1 MYERV
6 LVGLDRSDHAR
17 PALDATRELAKL
29 ADAEVRVL
37 HVREGQIAYGR
48 GAPLEDDS
56 EDAAEALVDA
66 AVKELTDAGL
76 RATGTVRA
84 ALSGAVAGDII
95 DEGKEWGATVIV
107 LASRGLTELKG
118 ILVGS
123 TTHNVIRLSEI
134 PVIVVR

>member
-1 MYERV
+1 
-6 LVGLDRSDHAR
+6 
-17 PALDATRELAKL
+17 LAKL

-56 EDAAEALVDA
+56 EDAAEALADA

-95 DEGKEWGATVIV
+95 DEGKE
-107 LASRGLTELKG
+107 
-118 ILVGS
+118 
-123 TTHNVIRLSEI
+123 
-134 PVIVVR
+134 